1 MRYLFLTL
9 LLSNVVHATD
19 IVTISP
25 DKYSFNTVQVTAI
38 MSSDIK
44 TVESEPSDDET
55 TNEEELSYQESEQ

>member
-38 MSSDIK
+38 MSSDIVQDEQ
-44 TVESEPSDDET
+44 TNDDEE
-55 TNEEELSYQESEQ
+55 NEEELSYQESEQ